1 MPKIKE
7 DDIENIFKEAK
18 ENSKEEIDDTGI
30 LGEVANFLTFGL
42 WGRSTKI
49 INNPQKERELIYE
62 GIKLKISDN
71 IPKIQKIIMD
81 DIKCALN
88 KYKEAVKNNLQNARK
103 RLDTFSKQLEDS
115 NRAIRAIE
123 ITKNIEK
130 FYIES
135 IDKFNENLNKINEKI

>member
-1 MPKIKE
+1 
-7 DDIENIFKEAK
+7 
-18 ENSKEEIDDTGI
+18 
-30 LGEVANFLTFGL
+30 
-42 WGRSTKI
+42 
-49 INNPQKERELIYE
+49 
-62 GIKLKISDN
+62 
-71 IPKIQKIIMD
+71 MD